1 MTNSGAIPVPFR
13 RNQVI
18 PVPFRW
24 NPVIPADSG
33 AIPADSGAIPA
44 DSGGFRRNYRIPD
57 GICGAPKSTAIKAM
71 IAPLCSLVL
80 ARMKHSSIWMHDI
93 FLAVKVAGDYM
104 NFTCMKSHL
113 QLHAF
118 KFI

>member
-57 GICGAPKSTAIKAM
+57 GICGAPKSTASSVARRI
-71 IAPLCSLVL
+71 
-80 ARMKHSSIWMHDI
+80 ARMKACRSEMVGMIGT
-93 FLAVKVAGDYM
+93 AK
-104 NFTCMKSHL
+104 
-113 QLHAF
+113 
-118 KFI
+118 

>member
-1 MTNSGAIPVPFR
+1 MMNSGAIPVPFR

-44 DSGGFRRNYRIPD
+44 DPGAIPADSGGFRRNYRIPD
-57 GICGAPKSTAIKAM
+57 GICGAPKST
-71 IAPLCSLVL
+71 V
-80 ARMKHSSIWMHDI
+80 
-93 FLAVKVAGDYM
+93 
-104 NFTCMKSHL
+104 HL
-113 QLHAF
+113 PRP
-118 KFI
+118 